1 MIQMPWF
8 LILSLKGI
16 SQVMHQC
23 LSSWKQLGGECTF
36 LSCCVPSPS
45 RQGGIDAI
53 SCWSFS
59 SVMSR
64 PRCMGEVISFFPTEW
79 ILLELINTK
88 RCALLNEELI
98 WRHEKGRKLLRNVAQ
113 KPEGCWLQISWEWI
127 SFSQREVVSNLLLP
141 TVCCWLKLASG
152 LFWNSV
158 FYLIILL
165 GWQ

>member
-8 LILSLKGI
+8 LILSLKRI

-23 LSSWKQLGGECTF
+23 LSRWKPLRGECAF

-45 RQGGIDAI
+45 RQGGTDAI

-88 RCALLNEELI
+88 RCASRNEELI
-98 WRHEKGRKLLRNVAQ
+98 WRHGKGRKPLRNVAQ
-113 KPEGCWLQISWEWI
+113 S
-127 SFSQREVVSNLLLP
+127 
-141 TVCCWLKLASG
+141 LKDAGYRSAESG
-152 LFWNSV
+152 LHRPSGR
-158 FYLIILL
+158 L
-165 GWQ
+165 